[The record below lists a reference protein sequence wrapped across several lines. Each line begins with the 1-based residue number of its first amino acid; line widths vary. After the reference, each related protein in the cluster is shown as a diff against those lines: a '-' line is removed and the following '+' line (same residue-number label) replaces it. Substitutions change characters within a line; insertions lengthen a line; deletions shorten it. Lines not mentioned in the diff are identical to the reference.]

1 MGEFESVAEILEF
14 AIAREEEANR
24 LYMDLAARAGS
35 PAMRR
40 VFEDFAEVE
49 LEHKEKLELEAMKEG
64 IVVVPREKLAA
75 FRIADYVADAESVP
89 DMDYKDILMFAIK
102 KERISVR
109 LYVDL
114 AAIVEDADS
123 REMLLSLAEEEAG
136 HKARFEIEY
145 ENAVMRE
152 SGG

>member
-1 MGEFESVAEILEF
+1 MGEFESVGEILEF

-24 LYMDLAARAGS
+24 LYMDLAVRAGN

-49 LEHKEKLELEAMKEG
+49 LEHKAKLELEAMKEG
-64 IVVVPREKLAA
+64 IVVTPRERLAA

-89 DMDYKDILMFAIK
+89 EMDYKDVLMFAIK

-114 AAIVEDADS
+114 AAIIEDAGA

-145 ENAVMRE
+145 ENAVLRG
-152 SGG
+152 S

>member
-1 MGEFESVAEILEF
+1 
-14 AIAREEEANR
+14 
-24 LYMDLAARAGS
+24 
-35 PAMRR
+35 
-40 VFEDFAEVE
+40 
-49 LEHKEKLELEAMKEG
+49 
-64 IVVVPREKLAA
+64 
-75 FRIADYVADAESVP
+75 
-89 DMDYKDILMFAIK
+89 MFAIK

-114 AAIVEDADS
+114 AAIVEDAGA
-123 REMLLSLAEEEAG
+123 REMLLSLAQEEAG

>member
-1 MGEFESVAEILEF
+1 MGEFESVGEILEF
-14 AIAREEEANR
+14 AIAREEAANR
-24 LYMDLAARAGS
+24 LYKDLAARAGS

-49 LEHKEKLELEAMKEG
+49 QEHKEKLELEAMKEG
-64 IVVVPREKLAA
+64 MVVVPRERLAA
-75 FRIADYVADAESVP
+75 FKVSDYVADVASVP
-89 DMDYKDILMFAIK
+89 EMDYKDVLMFAIK
-102 KERISVR
+102 KEQISVR

-114 AAIVEDADS
+114 AAIVEDSGA
-123 REMLLSLAEEEAG
+123 REVLLSLAEEEAG

>member
-114 AAIVEDADS
+114 AAIVESKES
-123 REMLLSLAEEEAG
+123 REILLSLAEEEAG

>member
-1 MGEFESVAEILEF
+1 MGEFESVGEILEF

-24 LYMDLAARAGS
+24 LYTDLAVRTQE

-49 LEHKEKLELEAMKEG
+49 LEHKAKLELEAMKEG
-64 IVVVPREKLAA
+64 IVVVPKERLAA
-75 FRIADYVADAESVP
+75 FKISDYVADAESVP
-89 DMDYKDILMFAIK
+89 EMDYKDALMFAIK

-114 AAIVEDADS
+114 AAIVEDPGS
-123 REMLLSLAEEEAG
+123 RETLLSLAEEEAE
-136 HKARFEIEY
+136 HRARFEIEY
-145 ENAVMRE
+145 EKLLVKG
-152 SGG
+152 S

>member
-1 MGEFESVAEILEF
+1 MGEFESVGEILEF
-14 AIAREEEANR
+14 AIGREEEANR

-49 LEHKEKLELEAMKEG
+49 LEHKAKLELESMKEA
-64 IVVVPREKLAA
+64 IVVLPRERLAA
-75 FRIADYVADAESVP
+75 FKVSDYVADVESVAE
-89 DMDYKDILMFAIK
+89 MDYKDVLVFAIK

-109 LYVDL
+109 LYVEL
-114 AAIVEDADS
+114 AAIVEGAGARDT
-123 REMLLSLAEEEAG
+123 LLSLAEEEAG

-145 ENAVMRE
+145 EKLLVKG
-152 SGG
+152 S

>member
-1 MGEFESVAEILEF
+1 MGEFESVGEILEF

-24 LYMDLAARAGS
+24 LYMDLAARTENPG
-35 PAMRR
+35 MRR

-49 LEHKEKLELEAMKEG
+49 LEHKAKLELEAMKEG
-64 IVVVPREKLAA
+64 IVVAPKERLAA
-75 FRIADYVADAESVP
+75 FKLSDYVADAESVP
-89 DMDYKDILMFAIK
+89 EMNYKDALMFSIR

-114 AAIVEDADS
+114 AEIVEDAGS
-123 REMLLSLAEEEAG
+123 REVLLSLAEEEAG

-145 ENAVMRE
+145 ERLLVKG
-152 SGG
+152 S